1 VRAKIQAEQILAVAA
16 RLFGSRRFHE
26 VRMEDIAAEADV
38 GKGTLYRFFKDKE
51 ELYLALVGRASEQFL
66 ERVLTEAAGV
76 LGPRAKLEALTA
88 AVIAF
93 FDAQPHLL
101 ELILRAELLRP
112 SGTSFPWQEAREG
125 VMRLILDVLKEA
137 KAQHHFAVT
146 DPELVERMLLGGIR
160 AVIRFS
166 QPPRSPDL
174 PRRIVAGLLDG
185 FVTPPAADGTS
196 PNGHGAALQAETV

>member
-1 VRAKIQAEQILAVAA
+1 VRTKIQAEQILAVAA

-51 ELYLALVGRASEQFL
+51 ELYLALLGKASEQFL
-66 ERVLTEAAGV
+66 ERVQAEAAGA
-76 LGPRAKLEALTA
+76 LDPRAKLEAVTA
-88 AVIAF
+88 AIIAF

-112 SGTSFPWQEAREG
+112 SGTSFPWQQAREG
-125 VMRLILDVLKEA
+125 VMRLILDVLRQA
-137 KAQHHFAVT
+137 KDRNHFAVT
-146 DPELVERMLLGGIR
+146 DPELAELLLLGGIR

-174 PRRIVAGLLDG
+174 ARKIVAGLLDG
-185 FVTPPAADGTS
+185 FVTSSGDSAA
-196 PNGHGAALQAETV
+196 PNGHRTAGKTMTF

>member
-1 VRAKIQAEQILAVAA
+1 VRTKIQAEQILAVAA
-16 RLFGSRRFHE
+16 RLFGARRFHE

-66 ERVLTEAAGV
+66 QRIQAEAAGV
-76 LGPRAKLEALTA
+76 AEPRAKLEAITA

-93 FDAQPHLL
+93 FDEQPHLL

-112 SGTSFPWQEAREG
+112 SGTSFPWQQAREG
-125 VMRLILDVLKEA
+125 VMRLILDVLQQA
-137 KAQHHFAVT
+137 KDRNDFTVT
-146 DPELVERMLLGGIR
+146 DPELVELMLLGGIR

-166 QPPRSPDL
+166 QPPRAPDL
-174 PRRIVAGLLDG
+174 ARQIVAGLLDG
-185 FVTPPAADGTS
+185 FVTLTPA
-196 PNGHGAALQAETV
+196 HALLR